1 MDMLKVELEN
11 FSIAFTFWRYLLET
25 PQGCDYL
32 CEQADFWENLS
43 YGWMKEYIWP
53 YDDLY
58 SPTPS
63 AERKLRLG
71 RKLR

>member
-1 MDMLKVELEN
+1 MEMLKVGLEN

-32 CEQADFWENLS
+32 CEYADFWEDLS

-58 SPTPS
+58 THTPS

>member
-1 MDMLKVELEN
+1 MEMLKVGLEN

-32 CEQADFWENLS
+32 CERAEFWEDLS

-58 SPTPS
+58 SSTPS